1 MEVTLMKRRHFLT
14 TMTAT
19 VVLAATPFAFAQEG
33 PIKIG
38 ALLPMSGPAA
48 EFGGQEQRAI
58 EATVKNVNAS
68 GGINGRELVAVIRDT
83 KTDATEAAR
92 LASQLILDEKVQ
104 AVITGTGPD
113 TLAIADLATRNE
125 TPIFAMVQT
134 QQIIDPNAAYSKW
147 VFRVTP
153 SIAQDLAGL
162 RNRIVTDGRKKLA
175 IFFSEDPFG
184 QQASEM
190 VASVSKEK
198 GDIEVVARVSAPVR
212 ATDLT
217 APALEI
223 RRSDAD
229 AVLILAGAGPAAAGA
244 FLRKLRELGSDIPA
258 YGPAALAQRATI
270 TAAGDAAEGLTLST
284 LLNPDEPGPLQP
296 LFDMLADH
304 GGATGFVG
312 VASTL
317 TIVEGLKTGAADG
330 KALRDAIE
338 TLPPFSPYTISPVQY
353 TADNHEGW
361 GEENLL
367 FVQVKDGKFVNLEQ

>member
-1 MEVTLMKRRHFLT
+1 MKRRQFLS
-14 TMTAT
+14 TMTAM
-19 VVLAATPFAFAQEG
+19 VALSVAPAAFAQEG
-33 PIKIG
+33 PLKIG

-48 EFGGQEQRAI
+48 EFGGQEQRAV
-58 EATVKNVNAS
+58 EATVRNINAE
-68 GGINGRELVAVIRDT
+68 GGINGREVIAIIRDT

-92 LASQLILDEKVQ
+92 LASQLILDENVV
-104 AVITGTGPD
+104 ALITGTGPD
-113 TLAIADLATRNE
+113 TLAAADLAVRNE

-134 QQIIDPNAAYSKW
+134 QSITDPNAAYTKW

-153 SIAQDLAGL
+153 SIGQDLAGL
-162 RNRIVTDGRKKLA
+162 RNRIVADGRKKLA

-190 VASVSKEK
+190 VANVSAEL
-198 GDIEVVARVSAPVR
+198 GDIEVVAKVSAPVR

-223 RRSDAD
+223 RRTDAD
-229 AVLILAGAGPAAAGA
+229 AVIILAGAGPAAAGA

-270 TAAGDAAEGLTLST
+270 TAAGEASEGLTLST

-304 GGATGFVG
+304 GGATGFGSLVG
-312 VASTL
+312 VAATL
-317 TIVEGLKTGAADG
+317 TIAEGLKAGATDG
-330 KALRDAIE
+330 KTLRDVME
-338 TLPPFSPYTISPVQY
+338 TLPPFSPYTVSPVQY
-353 TADNHEGW
+353 TAENHDGW

-367 FVQVKDGKFVNLEQ
+367 FVQIKDGKFVNLDR